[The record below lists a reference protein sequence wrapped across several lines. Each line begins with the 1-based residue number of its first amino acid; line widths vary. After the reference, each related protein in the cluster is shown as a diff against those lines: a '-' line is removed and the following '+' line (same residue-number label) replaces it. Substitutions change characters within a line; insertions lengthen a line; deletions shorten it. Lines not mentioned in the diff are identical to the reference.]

1 MKYKLAIFDLDG
13 TILDTLQDL
22 TDAVNYVLEKYG
34 YKKMKT
40 QEVRGFLGYGGKNL
54 ITSAIG
60 QEISSERFEE
70 IYKCYIDYY
79 STHCDIK
86 TEPYEG
92 INQMLE
98 NLKAAGMKLAVVS
111 NKGDKQVQILIENHF
126 KGLFDFAHGERKNV
140 KRKPDKQA
148 IISIVDEFC
157 FNVEDCIYIGDSE
170 VDLLT
175 ANNSGMDHIIVDFG
189 FRDYQ
194 FLKEAGAEVILS

>member
-1 MKYKLAIFDLDG
+1 
-13 TILDTLQDL
+13 
-22 TDAVNYVLEKYG
+22 
-34 YKKMKT
+34 MKT

-194 FLKEAGAEVILS
+194 FLKEAGAEVILSSAREIEDYLLNV